1 MVSTSNKVLLIMF
14 VIGVILTIAGTLMIF
29 SDMIKDPVNNLLPM
43 MLPMVV
49 GVVLLLVSGSI
60 GLKKFIKFLS
70 N

>member
-1 MVSTSNKVLLIMF
+1 MF